1 MPATPSLAQEDQLIS
16 SKQRAAALERVAGS
30 LTFKRAARLREFL
43 IYVGRKSVAGHPDEI
58 HEQEIGKLVFGRP
71 DSYDTSLD
79 NIVRVNA
86 SELRK
91 RLETYFATEGAEDQV
106 IIEIPRGSYTPV
118 FRRRNVASVQTVS
131 DGTASP
137 VQLPPAQSEA
147 DGKSSLLTAPSLPRE
162 REMSPVERSEGGRRV
177 PLLLW
182 AALLGLSIGC
192 AWLGW
197 QNHVLGDKFSFWKR
211 QPTVKAF
218 WSNFLDSDRYTDI
231 VLADTTV
238 ALAQDIA
245 KRPLSLKDYLA
256 QNYGSLEQSPSLAP
270 AEHKDMELVL
280 SRNNGSVGDFK
291 TAEHILALDPVSS
304 KLRLQFAREYTSDSM
319 KLDNVILIGGR
330 KSNPW
335 VDLFDGQLNF
345 TVGYDPQSSRNFVVN
360 KHPIDKEQTEYE
372 GQTGP
377 SLVFGYS
384 VVAYLPNLTHT
395 GDVLILE
402 GTDSHA
408 TAAAGEFVTS
418 EQSLAKLKQ
427 QFPNDPF
434 PYFEVLLK
442 TSNVTGTPFSS
453 EIIALRTYPRR

>member
-1 MPATPSLAQEDQLIS
+1 MSATPSLAQEDQLIS
-16 SKQRAAALERVAGS
+16 REERSAALERVAGS
-30 LTFKRAARLREFL
+30 MTFKRAVRLREFL
-43 IYVGRKSVAGHPDEI
+43 IYVGRKSVSGDSGEI
-58 HEQEIGKLVFGRP
+58 HEQEIGKVVFGRP

-91 RLETYFATEGAEDQV
+91 RLEVYFATEGAADQ
-106 IIEIPRGSYTPV
+106 ILIEIPRGSYRPV
-118 FRRRNVASVQTVS
+118 YRRR
-131 DGTASP
+131 
-137 VQLPPAQSEA
+137 SEA
-147 DGKSSLLTAPSLPRE
+147 AVSAVPDKTALPVSALPDPTGAKDGSPSLTVALEAPEGALPQRNESE
-162 REMSPVERSEGGRRV
+162 RRIPVLV
-177 PLLLW
+177 W
-182 AALLGLSIGC
+182 VALLGLSVAC

-197 QNHVLGDKFSFWKR
+197 QNHVLADKYSVWKT

-218 WSNFLDSDRYTDI
+218 WSNFLDLDRHTDI
-231 VLADTTV
+231 VLADTTF

-245 KRPLSLKDYLA
+245 RRPLSLKDYLA
-256 QNYGSLEQSPSLAP
+256 QNYESLEQSLQP

-280 SRNNGSVGDFK
+280 SRSNGSVGDFK

-304 KLRLQFAREYTSDSM
+304 KFRLQFAREYSPDSM
-319 KLDNVILIGGR
+319 KLDNVILIGGP

-335 VDLFDGQLNF
+335 VDLFEGQLNF
-345 TVGYDPQSSRNFVVN
+345 DVGYDPLTSRNFVVN
-360 KHPIDKEQTEYE
+360 KHPSDKEQAEYE

-395 GDVLILE
+395 GEVLILE

-427 QFPNDPF
+427 QFTGSRF

-442 TSNVTGTPFSS
+442 TSNVTGTPFNS
-453 EIIALRTYPRR
+453 EIVAMRTYPGR

>member
-1 MPATPSLAQEDQLIS
+1 M
-16 SKQRAAALERVAGS
+16 
-30 LTFKRAARLREFL
+30 
-43 IYVGRKSVAGHPDEI
+43 
-58 HEQEIGKLVFGRP
+58 
-71 DSYDTSLD
+71 D

-91 RLETYFATEGAEDQV
+91 RLETYFATEGAEDQI

-118 FRRRNVASVQTVS
+118 FRRRSGAPMPAVS
-131 DGTASP
+131 DKSASP
-137 VQLPPAQSEA
+137 IPLTPTQSVAEGKTFSPTTPTLSGDREAREISPA
-147 DGKSSLLTAPSLPRE
+147 R
-162 REMSPVERSEGGRRV
+162 RSESGRRV
-177 PLLLW
+177 PVLLW
-182 AALLGLSIGC
+182 MALLGLSIGC
-192 AWLGW
+192 TWLGW
-197 QNHVLGDKFSFWKR
+197 QNHILGDKLSLWKT
-211 QPTVKAF
+211 QPTVKEF

-245 KRPLSLKDYLA
+245 RRPLSLKDYLA
-256 QNYGSLEQSPSLAP
+256 QNYESLQQSPSLVP

-280 SRNNGSVGDFK
+280 SRSNGSVGDFK
-291 TAEHILALDPVSS
+291 AAEHILALDPVSS
-304 KLRLQFAREYTSDSM
+304 KLRLQFAREYTPDSM
-319 KLDNVILIGGR
+319 KLDNVILIGAR

-345 TVGYDPQSSRNFVVN
+345 TIGYDPQSYRNFVIN

-372 GQTGP
+372 GQTSP

-384 VVAYLPNLTHT
+384 VVAYLPNLTRT
-395 GDVLILE
+395 GNVLVLE
-402 GTDSHA
+402 GTDPHA
-408 TAAAGEFVTS
+408 TAAAGEFVTL

-427 QFPNDPF
+427 QFPNGPF

-453 EIIALRTYPRR
+453 EIIALRTYSRR